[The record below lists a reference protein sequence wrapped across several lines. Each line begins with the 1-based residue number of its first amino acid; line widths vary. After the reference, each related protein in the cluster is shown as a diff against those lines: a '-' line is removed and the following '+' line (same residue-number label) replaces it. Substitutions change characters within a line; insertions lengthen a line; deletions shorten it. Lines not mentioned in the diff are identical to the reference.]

1 MDWDVFWS
9 VLFVMFIVIPVMM
22 IWLFAMVDLFQ
33 RPDLSGLGKVAWL
46 LGIIFFPVFGTLIY
60 YLVRPRVIV
69 PMSEKP
75 TEVAGTLAQLKY
87 LHDSG
92 DLSDAEYQQQ
102 RDRVLMPS

>member
-33 RPDLSGLGKVAWL
+33 RPDLSGLGKVTWL
-46 LGIIFFPVFGTLIY
+46 FGIIFFPVFGTLIY
-60 YLVRPRVIV
+60 YLGRPRVIV
-69 PMSEKP
+69 ARSEAP
-75 TEVAGTLAQLKY
+75 AEVAGTLAQLKY

-92 DLSDAEYQQQ
+92 DLSDADYERQ
-102 RDRVLMPS
+102 RERILMPS

>member
-1 MDWDVFWS
+1 MDWGVFWS
-9 VLFVMFIVIPVMM
+9 VLFVMFIVIPIMM
-22 IWLFAMVDLFQ
+22 IWVFAMVDLFQ

-46 LGIIFFPVFGTLIY
+46 FGIIFFPLFGTLIY

-69 PMSEKP
+69 PRSEMP

-92 DLSDAEYQQQ
+92 DLTDDEYQHQ
-102 RDRVLMPS
+102 RDRLLMAS